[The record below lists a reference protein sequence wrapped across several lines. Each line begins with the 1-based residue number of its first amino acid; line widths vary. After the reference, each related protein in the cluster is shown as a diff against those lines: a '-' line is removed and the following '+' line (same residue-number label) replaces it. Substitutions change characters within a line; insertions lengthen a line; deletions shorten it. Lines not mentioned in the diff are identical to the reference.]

1 MLTFFF
7 FLNKILKPAKP
18 GLLQIICITG
28 EVLLRNSEGSTCVL
42 KSIMIN

>member
-7 FLNKILKPAKP
+7 FLNKILKPAKQ
-18 GLLQIICITG
+18 GLLQIICIIG
-28 EVLLRNSEGSTCVL
+28 KVFLRSSEGNTYIL